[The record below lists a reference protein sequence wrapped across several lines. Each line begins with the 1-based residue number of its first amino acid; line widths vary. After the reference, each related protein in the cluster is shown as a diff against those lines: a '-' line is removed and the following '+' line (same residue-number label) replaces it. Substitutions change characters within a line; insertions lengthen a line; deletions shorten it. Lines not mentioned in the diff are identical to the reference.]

1 MSTTKIVE
9 LFIDDEFEDAGIEA
23 ISLVSRPAHDEP
35 WMAFNSQL
43 EQMEEV
49 ETLNPYTIVEDD
61 FCDHNPQLDELGE
74 SYSDLI
80 KAGWEVVRVEK
91 ITPSTVYTMQQQKF
105 SNPNADSQLDTDEI
119 RVRYKYIGPRDEK
132 NRKFCADMLRKNRVY
147 TIEDIERLSNPE
159 FGSYNIFLWRGS
171 FNCRHAWVRLVYKKE
186 GKIINDAKSTQGL
199 ITDDVVIGPDTRND
213 ATKANPSPT
222 DWKPGEPRTGQ
233 AFGLEDACWEG
244 YEAIGTKVVD
254 GKEVPNCVPIKMTE
268 DDFSESI
275 SDYPEGVK
283 AAAARAVKYAEENG
297 WGSCGTGVGKQR
309 ASQLSK
315 GENISVDTI
324 KRMYSYLSRHKGDLT
339 SSKSYEEGCGKL
351 MYDAWG
357 GEAGLKWSERKLQ
370 QLEKQKMTF
379 AYDED
384 KKVLVGAAM
393 VPNRMIHR
401 YDALGNLYYVFFSK
415 KSIKQMADRFLKQKR
430 TDETSIEHNGR
441 KLGSDKVFITESW
454 VSEDPIYDKSHKYG
468 FELPSGTWF
477 VAMKVNDDKV
487 WKLIKEKALTGFSV
501 EGLFAE
507 KSIFSKEDKQI
518 NQIKTILKSIN
529 DE

>member
-199 ITDDVVIGPDTRND
+199 ITDDVSN
-213 ATKANPSPT
+213 
-222 DWKPGEPRTGQ
+222 
-233 AFGLEDACWEG
+233 
-244 YEAIGTKVVD
+244 
-254 GKEVPNCVPIKMTE
+254 
-268 DDFSESI
+268 
-275 SDYPEGVK
+275 
-283 AAAARAVKYAEENG
+283 
-297 WGSCGTGVGKQR
+297 
-309 ASQLSK
+309 
-315 GENISVDTI
+315 
-324 KRMYSYLSRHKGDLT
+324 
-339 SSKSYEEGCGKL
+339 
-351 MYDAWG
+351 
-357 GEAGLKWSERKLQ
+357 
-370 QLEKQKMTF
+370 
-379 AYDED
+379 
-384 KKVLVGAAM
+384 
-393 VPNRMIHR
+393 
-401 YDALGNLYYVFFSK
+401 
-415 KSIKQMADRFLKQKR
+415 
-430 TDETSIEHNGR
+430 
-441 KLGSDKVFITESW
+441 
-454 VSEDPIYDKSHKYG
+454 
-468 FELPSGTWF
+468 
-477 VAMKVNDDKV
+477 
-487 WKLIKEKALTGFSV
+487 
-501 EGLFAE
+501 
-507 KSIFSKEDKQI
+507 
-518 NQIKTILKSIN
+518 
-529 DE
+529 